1 MLSRLDRLE
10 SFIQCWKPLM
20 SGTTTKTWLR
30 LKVWLMSLFSCGVLT
45 GRWFDS
51 ARAVKENITSRH
63 RTLVEWQHNFRVGMT
78 AKVVENKTKVPPR
91 VRCSCVLWFRLC
103 NILCISSFDLCHRI
117 RVIVLLFSA
126 NYCSNA
132 NFGHLALVNCN
143 AKLRSVFCCGFLF
156 IAIMNHDDNTTRNMS
171 RQNMVK
177 NYDFYVFYFCSI
189 FL

>member
-1 MLSRLDRLE
+1 
-10 SFIQCWKPLM
+10 
-20 SGTTTKTWLR
+20 
-30 LKVWLMSLFSCGVLT
+30 
-45 GRWFDS
+45 
-51 ARAVKENITSRH
+51 
-63 RTLVEWQHNFRVGMT
+63 MT

-103 NILCISSFDLCHRI
+103 NILSRSSFDLCHRI

-156 IAIMNHDDNTTRNMS
+156 IAIMMIIILVICQGKIWLKITTFMC
-171 RQNMVK
+171 
-177 NYDFYVFYFCSI
+177 FI
-189 FL
+189 FVSLRLLEEFKDCKGSSFL